1 MQTVVELNH
10 YTARA
15 EKLLTASERDAVI
28 DMVAADPFAGDPIEG
43 TGGIR
48 KLRFAIG
55 GKGKSGGVRVIY
67 YYYNETAPV
76 YLFSLFGKNEKE
88 NLSKAERNKLAQVA
102 TVIKKG
108 LKGKVYGK
116 KGV

>member
-10 YTARA
+10 YAARA
-15 EKLLTASERDAVI
+15 EKLLTTSERDAI
-28 DMVAADPFAGDPIEG
+28 INILATDPIAGDPIEG

-48 KLRFAIG
+48 KLRFAKG

-67 YYYNETAPV
+67 YYYNESAPV

-102 TVIKKG
+102 ALIKKG
-108 LKGKVYGK
+108 LKGK
-116 KGV
+116 

>member
-10 YTARA
+10 YAARA
-15 EKLLTASERDAVI
+15 EKLLTALERDAVI
-28 DMVAADPFAGDPIEG
+28 DTVAASPLVGDPIEG

-48 KLRFAIG
+48 KLRFAKG

-88 NLSKAERNKLAQVA
+88 NLSKAERNSLAQVA
-102 TVIKKG
+102 MVIKKG
-108 LKGKVYGK
+108 LKGKVYEK